1 MYTTCVFCSSV
12 LWDWDCASVPLLL
25 GPAEDER
32 GGQEVGGKTHGR
44 LLERSTRG
52 CGQPLQAA
60 HRSDTS
66 LCSFGIYIK
75 IHKITDSEK
84 KKKSFLFPFLQ
95 SHRVSQK
102 LWRPTPGRASGLLP
116 WHIDSWSPNSPGT
129 KSTASAGNSS
139 ADNSVHSTFSHWR
152 GHYSDDP
159 PCNTGTLLRNVADV
173 SH

>member
-84 KKKSFLFPFLQ
+84 KKRSPSSFLFCSPTEFHRNSGDLHQAGLQ
-95 SHRVSQK
+95 
-102 LWRPTPGRASGLLP
+102 GYC
-116 WHIDSWSPNSPGT
+116 PGT
-129 KSTASAGNSS
+129 STAGVQTLLAQSPQPQQVTHPQITLST
-139 ADNSVHSTFSHWR
+139 VHSATDGDITATTR
-152 GHYSDDP
+152 P
-159 PCNTGTLLRNVADV
+159 ATLELC
-173 SH
+173 